1 MLVGT
6 QFIGEFTI
14 SSRGNLWEN
23 W

>member
-1 MLVGT
+1 MHVGT